1 MRRSSWLFVGGAA
14 TLVVG
19 AIVLG
24 LSIIPAP
31 QERRKE
37 KLDEIRVDDLS
48 KLKREIMAY
57 YSTNKRLPESRDALP
72 KRSSAQ
78 DLVDPVT
85 GAPYEYISN
94 DLRNFQLC
102 AVFDTNSTGTK
113 GSYPRQADDWKHEK
127 GHYCFAEAAPPLPGQ
142 R

>member
-14 TLVVG
+14 MLVVG

-57 YSTNKRLPESRDALP
+57 YSTNKRLPESRDTLP
-72 KRSSAQ
+72 KRSSAR

-85 GAPYEYISN
+85 GAPYEYFAT

-102 AVFDTNSTGTK
+102 AVFDTNSTEPK
-113 GSYPRQADDWKHEK
+113 GSYPRQAGDWKHEK
-127 GHYCFAEAAPPLPGQ
+127 GHYCFVDTAPPLPGQ